1 MMNIPLYSLRQEA
14 WCDLKNVFRSLG
26 FVIPVLAFPCAFYLF
41 FGVTMGDPTTS
52 SYLLIN
58 YIIFGVIGP
67 ALFNF
72 GVNVATERENGLL
85 TLKQLSPMPA
95 SQYLLG
101 KTFTA
106 IVFSSLIFVLLSCLA
121 VVLAG
126 VNMAFQQWMLL
137 YFLAVFSTIPF
148 CMLGLCMGLSFS
160 AKTAPALV
168 NLVYL
173 PISMLSGLWLPI
185 ALFPEVLQLLAWLL
199 PNYHLSQL
207 GLSILSLHQGFELSW
222 HVIGVMAF
230 TLPCA
235 WLATKKY
242 NSLQ

>member
-1 MMNIPLYSLRQEA
+1 MSSITLNSLQQEA
-14 WCDLKNVFRSLG
+14 WCDAKGVFRSIG
-26 FVIPVLAFPCAFYLF
+26 FVIPALAFPCAFYLF
-41 FGVTMGDPTTS
+41 FGVAMADEKTS
-52 SYLLIN
+52 SYLLVN
-58 YIIFGVIGP
+58 YIIFGVMGP

-85 TLKQLSPMPA
+85 ALKQLSPMPA

-106 IVFSSLIFVLLSCLA
+106 LVFSTLIFILLSTFA

-126 VNMAFQQWMLL
+126 VKMQLWQWGAL
-137 YFLAVFSTIPF
+137 YALAVLATIPF

-160 AKTAPALV
+160 AKAAPALV
-168 NLVYL
+168 NLIYL

-185 ALFPEVLQLLAWLL
+185 MMFPELLQWAAWAL
-199 PNYHLSQL
+199 PSYHLSQL
-207 GLSILSLHQGFELSW
+207 GLSILNMHQGFTLIW
-222 HVIGVMAF
+222 HILGVVLF

-235 WLATKKY
+235 ALAAKKY
-242 NSLQ
+242 NSLK